1 MSNRRINARVRTP
14 QAPGGSIIPDTD
26 LHGRPTFTG
35 LNEIKNNSPLAQMGR
50 EIRTNTIGR
59 TPLMLPDQ
67 GGMFQGMANQGM
79 GQGSMMTGS
88 GRDAAGN
95 RMSEPMLPN
104 EAMFGSE
111 RDEAGNRVNY
121 DKNGNVV
128 RVQSNRINARVRTPQ
143 APGGPLIPDTDL
155 HGRPTFTG
163 LNQIK
168 YNSPLAQMGRE
179 MGPAQTMLNTPT
191 PLAQMGREM
200 GPAQTMLNTPMDD
213 EDEDNNDYYDPFIM
227 AQAKLKS
234 LSSIETSKVNQS
246 AWNHFT

>member
-1 MSNRRINARVRTP
+1 MSNRRINARIRTP
-14 QAPGGSIIPDTD
+14 QAPGGPLSPNTD
-26 LHGRPTFTG
+26 MFGRPAFT
-35 LNEIKNNSPLAQMGR
+35 NLA

-67 GGMFQGMANQGM
+67 GGM

-111 RDEAGNRVNY
+111 RDEAGNRINY

-143 APGGPLIPDTDL
+143 APGGSLIPNTDL
-155 HGRPTFTG
+155 QGRPAFTA

-168 YNSPLAQMGRE
+168 YNSPMSQMGRE
-179 MGPAQTMLNTPT
+179 MS
-191 PLAQMGREM
+191 
-200 GPAQTMLNTPMDD
+200 PAQTMLNTPMDD
-213 EDEDNNDYYDPFIM
+213 EDYDPFDM
-227 AQAKLKS
+227 EQTRLN
-234 LSSIETSKVNQS
+234 ES
-246 AWNHFT
+246 AWNRRSF